1 MHGLEFNAAFLH
13 SELTGFERAF
23 SQSPPLLLVAAF
35 VLPIILAAWSR
46 RLGVFLGSLVMASAA
61 FAAMIEPSS
70 VALIIAVGTY
80 LISLVLALS
89 GIFARR
95 RDHRM
100 RDELRNVQ
108 SKLDD
113 LIRAYETRLLAELKT
128 TATPTAMAAK
138 SRDEKTSS

>member
-1 MHGLEFNAAFLH
+1 
-13 SELTGFERAF
+13 
-23 SQSPPLLLVAAF
+23 VAAF